1 MSPATA
7 PAIMMVYFG
16 HIAEGELEDHGPG
29 DIRAWVGVGDEREPL
44 GTYPTRREAMR
55 AVSSIADAGPR
66 LTEPAP
72 WASGLPSR

>member
-1 MSPATA
+1 MSASVPPAVMT
-7 PAIMMVYFG
+7 VYWG

-29 DIRAWVGVGDEREPL
+29 DIRAWVGVGVEREPL
-44 GTYPTRREAMR
+44 GTYPARREAMR
-55 AVSSIADAGPR
+55 AVSSAAEARRR